1 MRCAAAGFCAWVLAA
16 VLLPAAAYGQTNPP
30 TLARICTSENKT
42 AWVSVSGLCHI
53 LDFYGLGKTD
63 LPLFPSG
70 ELALRALTDD
80 STAVRF
86 FGKSPLTETWHG
98 VRYALYDEYSTGVD
112 LGEAHQDQCLST
124 FAALNLPLS
133 TPVHTAHIGWGSLSL
148 KDMLAESMNSFDLS
162 QREITWSAMAFAK
175 YVPPKTSWTNEA
187 GVEITFSR
195 ITDALLKIDLNS
207 QKCGGTH
214 VLEALL
220 LIEKADRKSSILDEA
235 TRARLNAWLK
245 TTLEQLVKN
254 QRDDGSWSKAWCAG
268 LRDESE
274 PMSPFQMSFLVT
286 GHLVEVLNKLDPP
299 LRPRQ
304 EILLKAAHW
313 ISNSVN
319 SREIQPNGFWV
330 CPFTHATHGAREI
343 SQEST
348 NKNL

>member
-1 MRCAAAGFCAWVLAA
+1 MRCAAAYCRAWVF
-16 VLLPAAAYGQTNPP
+16 AAALSAMVSHAQTNLP

-42 AWVSVSGLCHI
+42 AWVSVSGLCHV

-70 ELALRALTDD
+70 ELALKALTDD
-80 STAVRF
+80 KTAIRF
-86 FGKSPLTETWHG
+86 FGKSPLVETWHG

-112 LGEAHQDQCLST
+112 LGEAHKDQCLSI
-124 FAALNLPLS
+124 FASLDLPLS
-133 TPVHTAHIGWGSLSL
+133 TPVHLKSDSLTL
-148 KDMLAESMNSFDLS
+148 KDMLAESMYSFTLK

-175 YVPPKTSWTNEA
+175 YVPPKTSWTNES
-187 GVEITFSR
+187 GEEINFSK

-220 LIEKADRKSSILDEA
+220 LIEKADRKTPVLDAA
-235 TRARLNAWLK
+235 TRARLDAWLK
-245 TTLEQLVKN
+245 TTLAQLVKS
-254 QRDDGSWSKAWCAG
+254 QHDDGSWSKGWCAG
-268 LRDESE
+268 LRDDSE

-286 GHLVEVLNKLDPP
+286 GHLVEILNKLDPP

-304 EILLKAAHW
+304 EIFLKAAHW

-319 SREIQPNGFWV
+319 SGEIQPNGFWV

-343 SQEST
+343 LEPSKD
-348 NKNL
+348 KNL